1 MKALDAGFATEAERQ
16 QRLLRAL
23 RSRRDDEPIDAW
35 LRESPERAR
44 RGLAAY
50 RGNGHALAERAL
62 AAAFPTVAALVGDE
76 TFALVARAHWQAAP
90 PTVGDLAR
98 FGDRF
103 ADALAADPQLAD
115 VPYLGDVARL
125 EWALHRAEHAADDD
139 APPMGLEQL
148 ADADPAALAIALRA
162 GVAVVESR
170 WPIVTLWQAHRADAS
185 DPGADRFATARAA
198 LAQGV
203 AEAAIVYRA
212 GWRARVET
220 LTPAEARFSA
230 ALLAR
235 QPIADA
241 LDAAGADFDFEA
253 WLLRGLR
260 LGWIRGVVPLGEGTQ
275 RHRP

>member
-1 MKALDAGFATEAERQ
+1 VNPLEGGFATEAERQ

-23 RSRRDDEPIDAW
+23 WSRGDEVPIGGW
-35 LRESPERAR
+35 LRESPARAL

-50 RGNGHALAERAL
+50 RNNGRALAERAL
-62 AAAFPTVAALVGDE
+62 AAAFPTVAALVGVE
-76 TFALVARAHWQAAP
+76 TFALVAGAHWQAAP

-103 ADALAADPQLAD
+103 AAALAADPQLAE

-139 APPMGLEQL
+139 APPEGLEQL
-148 ADADPAALAIALRA
+148 ADADPAALAIGLRA
-162 GVAVVESR
+162 GVAVVASR
-170 WPIVTLWQAHRADAS
+170 WPIVTLWLAHRAAD
-185 DPGADRFATARAA
+185 DPGADRFAAARAA
-198 LAQGV
+198 LAQRV
-203 AEAAIVYRA
+203 AETAIVYRE

-220 LTPAEARFSA
+220 LTPAEARFTA
-230 ALLAR
+230 ALLAP
-235 QPIADA
+235 QSIAGA

-260 LGWIRGVVPLGEGTQ
+260 LGWIRGVLPAGADTKGD
-275 RHRP
+275 RP